1 MVACPDHPV
10 RRPGDCRL
18 KTYTIVLADDHALL
32 REGVK
37 NIVNEINEFEVI
49 GEASDGLM
57 LLKMLKRLTPDLVIL
72 DVAMPKLRGIEAA
85 HSIREQFPEIA
96 VLFLSMHK
104 SREYL
109 HKALASGARG
119 YVVKEDSGREL
130 IHAIRTIRQGGSYI
144 SPVMMKEFA
153 DDPLAIFHDRDGWTK
168 GPLTPRERQI
178 LQLIADG
185 KTSKEIAELLFI
197 SIHTVHNHR
206 KNIKH
211 KLSIRKNTDLVKYA
225 LMHGYAL

>member
-1 MVACPDHPV
+1 MT
-10 RRPGDCRL
+10 DCHA
-18 KTYTIVLADDHALL
+18 KIYTIVLADDHAML
-32 REGVK
+32 REGLK
-37 NIVNEINEFEVI
+37 NIINETKEMAVI

-57 LLKMLKRLTPDLVIL
+57 LLKVLKHITPDMVIL

-85 HSIREQFPEIA
+85 HEIHEQFPEMAI
-96 VLFLSMHK
+96 LFLSMHK

-109 HKALASGARG
+109 HLALSTGARG

-130 IHAIRTIRQGGSYI
+130 IHAIRAIRRGGSYI
-144 SPVMMKEFA
+144 SPMMMKEFS
-153 DDPLAIFHDRDGWTK
+153 DDPLSLLGSRNPLPRD
-168 GPLTPRERQI
+168 PLTPRERQI

-185 KTSKEIAELLFI
+185 KTSREIAELLFI

-225 LMHGYAL
+225 MMHGYTL

>member
-1 MVACPDHPV
+1 MK
-10 RRPGDCRL
+10 RY
-18 KTYTIVLADDHALL
+18 KIILADDHAIL
-32 REGVK
+32 REGIK
-37 NIVNEINEFEVI
+37 KIITESSELEVI

-57 LLKMLKRLTPDLVIL
+57 LLKILKTITPDMVIL

-85 HSIREQFPEIA
+85 QEIHKQFPLVAI
-96 VLFLSMHK
+96 LFLSMHK

-109 HKALASGARG
+109 QKALASGARG
-119 YVVKEDSGREL
+119 YVAKEDSGSEL
-130 IHAIRTIRQGGSYI
+130 IHAIQTIRRGGSYV
-144 SPVMMKEFA
+144 SPMIMKDLS
-153 DDPLAIFHDRDGWTK
+153 DDPLGLFRGPRQAGDD
-168 GPLTPRERQI
+168 PLTPRERQI

-185 KTSKEIAELLFI
+185 KTSPEIAQLLFI

-225 LMHGYAL
+225 MKHGYAG